1 MPMQEH
7 NKKLVLLNKDDQQSY
22 ASSVTNDIWLYDMDE
37 KNHRNNFAAPTHK
50 NNVKGYVQGYDYL
63 QDLIKEIRKA
73 EKEIYITGWQVNWD
87 AMMAPDLR
95 LVDLLLEVAQKNKNL
110 NIFILPWDDMPPV
123 ETGDNETKNILGNY
137 INEYIGRKA
146 ISVRLHSSRN
156 DEPISPSYLFFSHH
170 QKCVIV
176 DRKIAFVGGIDLA
189 YGRYS
194 NGYNLN
200 PTADNRQVLNRYNP
214 CVALMGDSK
223 KEITLSFSPT
233 KTIHSPRIFK
243 KNLQQEIFVKKYLQP
258 AAVTLADNQ
267 PLMPWQDIH
276 VKIEG
281 KAVSDLVLNF
291 VLRWNHAEKIGS
303 KIEYNDFHR
312 DKKISYKHF
321 YHFLPLPTPEEYN
334 TINDVGNISIQV
346 LRSAPLFLRQRELN
360 RSIAL
365 SRSNR
370 KQSHVLNN
378 FHPPQT
384 CQSDIYQVMLK
395 LIKQAKRF
403 IYIENQFF
411 ISDYG
416 QPSIPS
422 SNNVLS
428 EVAKT
433 QGGLSPR
440 LTKLL
445 SNTGKELPQNQIV
458 KALSDK
464 VANTIFAYQPEPF
477 HIYIT
482 LPVHPEGLLN
492 NGSIMATVHQ
502 TMQTISFGSD
512 SLLNRIR
519 KHLWVY
525 QQLIKDEVPRNEWSK
540 CRPAY
545 YDKIGDKYKTIP
557 LEECDKYVTLLNLR
571 NWAELDN
578 RTVTEQIYVHSKLT
592 IVDDLYVLVGSAN
605 INDRSLLGGRDSE
618 LAALIV
624 DNDMQTLICPE
635 RGIDIP
641 VRQFAYQLRKKNWQG
656 LFGDELENVIDM
668 PELASSVTAIQSRAR
683 VNTEIFESVFPFIPR
698 NYLNKDYSGDIDK
711 PKFASIWPALDKD
724 KLEEDIQLK
733 WEKTK
738 VILDKVKTYPV
749 FSQQSSRYI
758 DEEKRSKDRLRK
770 RFFNNEL
777 LMPFNPIFWENYNI
791 NQVAKLRKIKGYITL
806 LPIYWTAEENNAIPY
821 HARLIS

>member
-1 MPMQEH
+1 
-7 NKKLVLLNKDDQQSY
+7 
-22 ASSVTNDIWLYDMDE
+22 
-37 KNHRNNFAAPTHK
+37 
-50 NNVKGYVQGYDYL
+50 
-63 QDLIKEIRKA
+63 
-73 EKEIYITGWQVNWD
+73 
-87 AMMAPDLR
+87 
-95 LVDLLLEVAQKNKNL
+95 
-110 NIFILPWDDMPPV
+110 
-123 ETGDNETKNILGNY
+123 
-137 INEYIGRKA
+137 
-146 ISVRLHSSRN
+146 
-156 DEPISPSYLFFSHH
+156 
-170 QKCVIV
+170 
-176 DRKIAFVGGIDLA
+176 
-189 YGRYS
+189 
-194 NGYNLN
+194 
-200 PTADNRQVLNRYNP
+200 
-214 CVALMGDSK
+214 
-223 KEITLSFSPT
+223 
-233 KTIHSPRIFK
+233 
-243 KNLQQEIFVKKYLQP
+243 
-258 AAVTLADNQ
+258 VTLADNQ

-291 VLRWNHAEKIGS
+291 VLRWNHAEKMGS
-303 KIEYNDFHR
+303 KIEYKDFHG
-312 DKKISYKHF
+312 DKEISYKHV
-321 YHFLPLPTPEEYN
+321 YHSLPLPTPEEYS
-334 TINDVGNISIQV
+334 TIDDVGNTSIQV

-360 RSIAL
+360 RAITL
-365 SRSNR
+365 SRSAR

-378 FHPPQT
+378 LHPPQT

-395 LIKQAKRF
+395 LIKRAKRF
-403 IYIENQFF
+403 IYLENQFF

-416 QPSIPS
+416 KPSIPS

-445 SNTGKELPQNQIV
+445 SNTAKELPQNQIV

-525 QQLIKDEVPRNEWSK
+525 QQLIKDEVPRNEWGK

-557 LEECDKYVTLLNLR
+557 LEECDKCVTLLNLR
-571 NWAELDN
+571 SWAELDN

-605 INDRSLLGGRDSE
+605 INDRSLLGGRDSG

-624 DNDMQTLICPE
+624 DNDTQTLTCPE
-635 RGIDIP
+635 RCIDIP
-641 VRQFAYQLRKKNWQG
+641 VRQFAYQSRKKNWQG
-656 LFGDELENVIDM
+656 LFGDELANAIDM

-683 VNTEIFESVFPFIPR
+683 ANTEIFESVFPFIPR
-698 NYLNKDYSGDIDK
+698 NYLNKNYSEDIEK

-724 KLEEDIQLK
+724 KLEEDIQTK

-738 VILDKVKTYPV
+738 VILDKVKTHSVFAQQYP
-749 FSQQSSRYI
+749 RYI
-758 DEEKRSKDRLRK
+758 DE
-770 RFFNNEL
+770 
-777 LMPFNPIFWENYNI
+777 
-791 NQVAKLRKIKGYITL
+791 
-806 LPIYWTAEENNAIPY
+806 
-821 HARLIS
+821 